1 MAEEM
6 ELIQKKINTLQLEME
21 KPDLCRKKFDEL
33 YKTINDL
40 KYQKQYLDAKLRGQ
54 ERQKTEEEELQM
66 KLEEE
71 RLEKLK
77 GVYKEEL
84 KKNTE
89 GWEKVINQT
98 VKQINST
105 KKLHEQLLDAIPNV
119 RHNFSTYFFPENI
132 YKWVLLALA
141 SRDGV
146 GTFLKVSNRMTYPP
160 IHRKISMSEHYPI
173 ESQMNGED
181 HEPN

>member
-1 MAEEM
+1 MTEEM
-6 ELIQKKINTLQLEME
+6 EVIQNKINTLQLEME
-21 KPDLCRKKFDEL
+21 KPDLCRKKFDEP

-54 ERQKTEEEELQM
+54 EKQKAEEEELQR

-77 GVYKEEL
+77 VVYKEEL

-119 RHNFSTYFFPENI
+119 RQNFSTYFFPENI

-141 SRDGV
+141 SREGV
-146 GTFLKVSNRMTYPP
+146 STFLKVSNRMTYPP
-160 IHRKISMSEHYPI
+160 INRKILMSEHYPI

>member
-1 MAEEM
+1 MTEEI
-6 ELIQKKINTLQLEME
+6 EVIQNKINTLQLEME
-21 KPDLCRKKFDEL
+21 KPDLCRKKFDQL
-33 YKTINDL
+33 YKEMTDL
-40 KYQKQYLDAKLRGQ
+40 KYQKQYLDAKSRGQ
-54 ERQKTEEEELQM
+54 ERLKAEEEEKLK

-77 GVYKEEL
+77 AVYTEEL

-89 GWEKVINQT
+89 AWEKIINQT

-105 KKLHEQLLDAIPNV
+105 KKLHEQLLDAIPNI
-119 RHNFSTYFFPENI
+119 RQNFSTYFFPENI
-132 YKWVLLALA
+132 YKWFLIALA
-141 SRDGV
+141 SREGV
-146 GTFLKVSNRMTYPP
+146 STFLKVSNRITYPQ
-160 IHRKISMSEHYPI
+160 INRKILMSEHYPI

>member
-6 ELIQKKINTLQLEME
+6 EVIQNKINTLQLEME

-40 KYQKQYLDAKLRGQ
+40 KYQKQYLDAKSRGQ
-54 ERQKTEEEELQM
+54 ERLKAEEEEKLK

-77 GVYKEEL
+77 AVYTEEL

-89 GWEKVINQT
+89 AWEKIINQT

-132 YKWVLLALA
+132 YKWFLLALA
-141 SRDGV
+141 SREGV
-146 GTFLKVSNRMTYPP
+146 GTFLKVSNRMSYPP
-160 IHRKISMSEHYPI
+160 INRKILMSEHYPI

>member
-1 MAEEM
+1 MTKEIEV
-6 ELIQKKINTLQLEME
+6 IQNKINTFQLEME

-33 YKTINDL
+33 YKSINDL

-54 ERQKTEEEELQM
+54 ERQKAEEEELQK

-71 RLEKLK
+71 RLEKLET
-77 GVYKEEL
+77 VYKEEL

-119 RHNFSTYFFPENI
+119 RQNFSTYFFPENI
-132 YKWVLLALA
+132 YKWFLLALA
-141 SRDGV
+141 SREGV

-160 IHRKISMSEHYPI
+160 INRKILMSEHYPI
-173 ESQMNGED
+173 ESQINGED